1 MATGP
6 DDVRFQGKNGSSQ
19 PTAKMTRLML
29 WTVADALHFA
39 RVSEPRDFRVFQHN
53 RPKADKTSANM
64 FQSCLGSD
72 EIEGIKTL
80 AKRSVNL
87 VEL

>member
-1 MATGP
+1 MLTGP

-29 WTVADALHFA
+29 WTVADALHL
-39 RVSEPRDFRVFQHN
+39 REFRSPAIFELFQHN